1 MESESSLYSSLLF
14 LKRQG
19 YPLFQPQPYDD
30 LPEQTKKSGIRIGDV
45 GIVTA
50 PGSFDPIFNILHDAG
65 DEVVNRFGVPENF
78 VQLQLDDRDIA
89 WQELRYAPG
98 SDVRIPRSIRG
109 ALMTAVLLFPDGAS
123 SWDLRT
129 LQLFKKYAEKHTQ
142 NWYKFVNGSL
152 QRGIANGDLYLVTG
166 VTKSSSW
173 SVAAIERDSGDTRLS
188 LKLKAAKIAA
198 VGASYA
204 WSWEETDSGGCHS
217 GPRGRQAQ
225 EGWKDN
231 QTIFLRG
238 YKAYFRIPRP
248 AMLPKA
254 LSVVDSEW
262 SDIRWK
268 GEVAPYSNS
277 SSSRGGAAFS
287 NSSTRNASSQ
297 RAPSENGDSLSDET
311 DSLERVVTAS

>member
-1 MESESSLYSSLLF
+1 SSLLF

-98 SDVRIPRSIRG
+98 SDVSNTSINKRRLDVNAGVEDNVLRPYTPFLPLRLIVFLFRFLPVG
-109 ALMTAVLLFPDGAS
+109 AGAEVEVSINSKRTAVLLLPDGAS

-152 QRGIANGDLYLVTG
+152 QRGDR
-166 VTKSSSW
+166 
-173 SVAAIERDSGDTRLS
+173 ERRLIS
-188 LKLKAAKIAA
+188 
-198 VGASYA
+198 
-204 WSWEETDSGGCHS
+204 CHRS
-217 GPRGRQAQ
+217 HQ
-225 EGWKDN
+225 
-231 QTIFLRG
+231 
-238 YKAYFRIPRP
+238 
-248 AMLPKA
+248 
-254 LSVVDSEW
+254 VVFVE
-262 SDIRWK
+262 
-268 GEVAPYSNS
+268 
-277 SSSRGGAAFS
+277 RGGH
-287 NSSTRNASSQ
+287 
-297 RAPSENGDSLSDET
+297 
-311 DSLERVVTAS
+311 